1 MRNVRLPVASMAPSV
16 TTNAALCTSSSRIGI
31 QTNFPVKNLKLQKH
45 SEPTT
50 IVGKY
55 PRPGSNERRSCT
67 SCSSSVRK
75 ASIAAS
81 HSTPELPPAIPQP
94 ARLPRLQ
101 TDLPN
106 AIGRTASAASA
117 NGLSSTPT
125 TESEHTPKP
134 RASLRR
140 LSSLDNLLTYR
151 EEKERWKRASSILQQ
166 RSSATILT
174 PEAGEE
180 QEQPPESAMAS
191 PDVAAFNDKIHVEHA
206 VSAAPPPTTPHKSRF
221 RHITHEIGF
230 CFSIAMTQFL
240 AEYLISGF
248 AIELPRLF
256 SNQGDIGLGL
266 FWPASLLSLV
276 LSATLLIFARL
287 SDLYGGYPSFMFGAI
302 WLTIWSVIPAFCHSQ
317 VMIDISRAMEGL
329 ALAAFMPSTFAMVAT
344 VYEEGPRKNF
354 VIGLYSG
361 CAPLGFF
368 AGFLVAGALPQGKT
382 YWFFFGSRLCWP
394 SRRLWGLT

>member
-1 MRNVRLPVASMAPSV
+1 MAPSV
-16 TTNAALCTSSSRIGI
+16 TTNAALCNSSSRIGI
-31 QTNFPVKNLKLQKH
+31 QTNFSIKNLKLQKH
-45 SEPTT
+45 LSVKRKRLSKRHPPTDLRVQALRDASRLDLPSPPERPSVHRHSSLRTDDRVPKSGQNRHSHEQRLHRQGRSESQLRHHSYPPYKT
-50 IVGKY
+50 IM
-55 PRPGSNERRSCT
+55 
-67 SCSSSVRK
+67 
-75 ASIAAS
+75 AS

-101 TDLPN
+101 TDLPS
-106 AIGRTASAASA
+106 AIDRTASVASA

-125 TESEHTPKP
+125 TENEHAPKP

-174 PEAGEE
+174 PEADEE
-180 QEQPPESAMAS
+180 QEQTSESAMAS

-206 VSAAPPPTTPHKSRF
+206 VPAAPPPTTPHKSRF

-329 ALAAFMPSTFAMVAT
+329 ALAAFMPSTFAMVA
-344 VYEEGPRKNF
+344 
-354 VIGLYSG
+354 
-361 CAPLGFF
+361 
-368 AGFLVAGALPQGKT
+368 
-382 YWFFFGSRLCWP
+382 
-394 SRRLWGLT
+394 